1 MRYLYAH
8 AQPAAPGHG
17 KTTLISMFPQ
27 LPWRYQDIN
36 SFDYESVQNT
46 TDPPDEKGLISLA
59 ADQGLGDHPVY
70 LIITRSQEAAGEA
83 LDSLP
88 AGWEYSLG
96 QKLVNNGL
104 ATLLFT
110 NQDASVLEMIPP
122 EAGPATPNNE
132 NPKPI
137 SPGPALS

>member
-1 MRYLYAH
+1 MQDSR
-8 AQPAAPGHG
+8 APGVHSG
-17 KTTLISMFPQ
+17 ARRMRSSTQPPSVPVGLNVAKALI
-27 LPWRYQDIN
+27 
-36 SFDYESVQNT
+36 
-46 TDPPDEKGLISLA
+46 LA

-88 AGWEYSLG
+88 AGWAYSLG
-96 QKLVNNGL
+96 QRLVNNGL

-122 EAGPATPNNE
+122 EAGPSTPNNQ